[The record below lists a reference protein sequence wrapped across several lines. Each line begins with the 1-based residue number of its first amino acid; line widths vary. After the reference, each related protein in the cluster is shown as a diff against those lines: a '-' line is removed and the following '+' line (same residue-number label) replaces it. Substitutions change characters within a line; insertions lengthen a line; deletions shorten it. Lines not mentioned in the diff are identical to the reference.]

1 MIMNG
6 NKTEKSVADH
16 LLTADVDPL
25 RSHLHIA
32 VGETFFNFNFCC
44 FQLFVS

>member
-32 VGETFFNFNFCC
+32 VGKTFFSF
-44 FQLFVS
+44 

>member
-1 MIMNG
+1 MIMSG

-32 VGETFFNFNFCC
+32 VGEIPCC
-44 FQLFVS
+44 LVYSVYRAHAR